1 MSLTGRSAR
10 LTAVLL
16 LVLAYSALANYT
28 LLSKQ
33 NPALGALVAMSP
45 IMVTFI
51 LLALRSKRRVLM
63 LGLIILI
70 SPLFWLVWSQIKAHY
85 DVVYWLVH
93 ESLQFVLLVTFAR
106 TLTPDQQP
114 LCAQFAQIVHSTLSP
129 ELTDYT
135 RKVTIA
141 WSLFFAC
148 VMVMST
154 FLFFTYPIRVWSIFA
169 NFFYLPLV
177 ALMFI
182 VEYWVRKRTLP
193 AKDLSNMM
201 EAVHAFTSRPR
212 N

>member
-1 MSLTGRSAR
+1 MPLSAR
-10 LTAVLL
+10 SVRLAAVLL
-16 LVLAYSALANYT
+16 LILAYAILANYT
-28 LLSKQ
+28 LQSKQ
-33 NPALGALVAMSP
+33 NSDFGALVVLLP

-51 LLALRSKRRVLM
+51 ILALRSKHRALM
-63 LGLIILI
+63 IGLIILT
-70 SPLFWLVWSQIKAHY
+70 SPLFWLAWTQIKAHY
-85 DVVYWLVH
+85 DVIYWLIH
-93 ESLQFVLLVTFAR
+93 ESLQFVLLTTFAR

-114 LCAQFAQIVHSTLSP
+114 LCAQFAQIVHGTLSP

-148 VMVMST
+148 VMVIST
-154 FLFFTYPIRVWSIFA
+154 FLFFSYPIKVWSIFA

-193 AKDLSNMM
+193 AKDLSSMM
-201 EAVHAFTSRPR
+201 EAVHAFINRPR